1 MKVLTASE
9 MRKADKT
16 AIDKMGI
23 SSLAL
28 MENAAKRV
36 VAAII
41 AEFPAPVLQRGIT
54 IAAGKGNNGGDA
66 IAAARIFRSLGFS
79 PEVFIFGSACDM
91 SEDAL
96 AQEKKYSDYGRA
108 IFETQEGFAWL
119 FERSLQRTGIIIDGL
134 LGTGTRGEVKGTMA
148 EAIRLINNSGKP
160 VVSIDIPSGLS
171 GDHFSLRE
179 PCVRAD
185 LTVTLGA
192 AKPPLISPE
201 CEEKVG
207 RLEVADI
214 GLPAEAL
221 VSAGGRGEAL
231 DMSWASLF
239 FGERE
244 KTSHKGKQG
253 HLLIIAGGRGKSG
266 AATLCAGGALRAGA
280 GLVTVACPGS
290 CAAGISSYLP
300 EAMTLPLPET
310 AAGTLSIKALPEL
323 SAFAGKVNALALGP
337 GLGSNAET
345 FDLVREL
352 YRRIDRPMVIDADGI
367 NAFEGHDDLLRARE
381 APRVITPHPGELGR
395 LLRMSA
401 REIVERRYQLA
412 TQKAADWDVEI
423 LVKGYRSFMAN
434 PDGEWRI
441 NLSGGPHMAAP
452 GVGDVLTGVVGALI
466 ARGMDP
472 FDALALG
479 TFWHGAAAD
488 AAFAKSG
495 YGILASEIASNLP
508 GVESMGRR
516 P

>member
-23 SSLAL
+23 SSFAL

-41 AEFPAPVLQRGIT
+41 EEFPSPVLHRGIT
-54 IAAGKGNNGGDA
+54 IATGKGNNGGDA
-66 IAAARIFRSLGFS
+66 IAAARILRGLGFS

-91 SEDAL
+91 SKDAL
-96 AQEKKYSDYGRA
+96 AQENKYSDYGRA
-108 IFETQEGFAWL
+108 LFETQEDFIWL
-119 FERSLQRTGIIIDGL
+119 FEKSLQRAGIIIDGL

-148 EAIRLINNSGKP
+148 EAIRLINKSGRP

-171 GDHFSLRE
+171 GDLFSLQE

-192 AKPPLISPE
+192 AKPPLLSPE
-201 CEEKVG
+201 CEDKVG
-207 RLEVADI
+207 KLIVANI

-221 VSAGGRGEAL
+221 IAAGGRGEAL

-244 KTSHKGKQG
+244 KMSHKGKQG
-253 HLLIIAGGRGKSG
+253 HLLIIAGGSGKSG
-266 AATLCAGGALRAGA
+266 AATLCASGALRAGA
-280 GLVTVACPGS
+280 GLVTVACPEG

-300 EAMTLPLPET
+300 EAMALPLPET
-310 AAGTLSIKALPEL
+310 AEGYLSRKSLPQIIDF
-323 SAFAGKVNALALGP
+323 SGKVSAISVGP
-337 GLGSNAET
+337 GLGNDGET
-345 FDLVREL
+345 SGLLREIYCGSEKPLVL
-352 YRRIDRPMVIDADGI
+352 DADGI
-367 NAFEGHDDLLRARE
+367 NAFEGHDGLLRTHK

-401 REIVERRYQLA
+401 PEIVARRYLLVPE
-412 TQKAADWDVEI
+412 KAADWDVTL

-488 AAFAKSG
+488 KAFAKSG
-495 YGILASEIASNLP
+495 YGILASEIAANLP
-508 GVESMGRR
+508 AVESMGRR
-516 P
+516 H